1 MPLTLR
7 RGGESRLDGAPD
19 QLLPPF
25 ADGVEALAQAILAD
39 DTDNVYGGDINLA
52 RQIARQQLGEMS
64 DRSRAGQAA
73 AAQAGA
79 DRDRARA
86 AVRGVDPES
95 LPSDEYGAVPKRT
108 VREANRPPKD
118 AEAALMQDQG
128 LADEITAGLRTG
140 DQNWQAEADRQY
152 SQEYGLGGFE
162 HGPGQTDLDIRRRI
176 QGQQGFIRT
185 QQGMVPMG
193 RDPTPEQIE
202 NYRNFHEK
210 WANETP
216 GSERQARYN
225 PEAYEEFREG
235 VRQDIQD
242 NARKDKEAYGTGVTD
257 PAVRADLG
265 LAPLAP
271 EQQEARARRQRS
283 EDRVAEAERE
293 VRIARLARQ
302 AGVTRAEA
310 RAMMDKERA
319 GMQPAGA
326 APLPLNAAQRRQ
338 ETQGLRDRAGTRR
351 DAELAARQE
360 ALRSQR
366 MLLAPGGRGMVNAIN
381 ELPDE
386 WRNIAILDRITQG
399 RVGGPTPLGVDAVG
413 AQNALRF
420 LNNEAIAGMD
430 PLKRQQAQAMLDM
443 QRRQNMPELA
453 GQADIAAGNPQTPEA
468 VAHLNSLA
476 GRFDDTYFGFSY
488 ENEMA
493 LAAELQKPPYN
504 MPQAEAEAT
513 AYRLAEKR
521 RWLSGGTPGGRPR
534 AGAAPAAP
542 PPPPPG
548 EGGPSG
554 LDFAPP
560 GGDMSF

>member
-1 MPLTLR
+1 M
-7 RGGESRLDGAPD
+7 DGAPD

-39 DTDNVYGGDINLA
+39 DADNVYGGDINLA

-118 AEAALMQDQG
+118 AEAALMQDQH

-193 RDPTPEQIE
+193 RDPAPEQIE
-202 NYRNFHEK
+202 NYRNFHGK

-235 VRQDIQD
+235 VRNDIRD
-242 NARKDKEAYGTGVTD
+242 GARYDMATYGTGPESQLLD
-257 PAVRADLG
+257 SIENGNDMAARQYDNRKQRA
-265 LAPLAP
+265 A
-271 EQQEARARRQRS
+271 S

-319 GMQPAGA
+319 GMRPAGA
-326 APLPLNAAQRRQ
+326 APLPLNVAQRRQ

-399 RVGGPTPLGVDAVG
+399 RVGGPTPLGVEAVG
-413 AQNALRF
+413 AQNAMRAFTADVLAGNQPGVREQREVAAA
-420 LNNEAIAGMD
+420 NAEASLPIPVRADRERDKNAGVL
-430 PLKRQQAQAMLDM
+430 PANSA
-443 QRRQNMPELA
+443 A
-453 GQADIAAGNPQTPEA
+453 GQAVLQDIATTTIGDSYATRGEVDRAVERAVAEGVPEA
-468 VAHLNSLA
+468 DAIAFFNRHAQFANSGFWGAILGA
-476 GRFDDTYFGFSY
+476 GDFGS
-488 ENEMA
+488 
-493 LAAELQKPPYN
+493 PP
-504 MPQAEAEAT
+504 A
-513 AYRLAEKR
+513 
-521 RWLSGGTPGGRPR
+521 PGDNPGL
-534 AGAAPAAP
+534 
-542 PPPPPG
+542 PPPG
-548 EGGPSG
+548 S
-554 LDFAPP
+554 LAPP
-560 GGDMSF
+560 M